1 MITQQ
6 KIQKVLLLALFVLA
20 PLYTYPN
27 LGGVGLA
34 MPFNIATWAVAVIF
48 IAFMLMVSLQN
59 KELLYSPLF
68 LLSALFPFII
78 AVFSF
83 FSDIAIANLWLFRLL
98 YIVGGY
104 LFIAALFQLKFK
116 MIDVE
121 NVLYMIVFAMTI
133 HAVVAVL
140 QVIDISEFTH
150 KIPMGGRGN
159 PPFGIF
165 QQVNLLAT
173 YLVTGVMIIL
183 FLISQPAYAS
193 KHNFIKALL
202 VFTFGLSIYIILA
215 TGSRIG
221 LLSLLS
227 SLPIIIISRMQ
238 PLFRHRKTIISLLLV
253 GILAVIGNSS
263 LMPEVNQSG
272 LDRTFSKIDT
282 LSEAEY
288 KTYREGMYKI
298 SIDLIKQKPL
308 LGHGFTS
315 FPRVWTEGKAK
326 FITQHP
332 DAAVSPLGT
341 GHPHN
346 ELLLWLIE
354 GGMVAGI
361 GLLIVFLTLCWAL
374 YLCGWSR
381 GGAYLAL
388 LLPISLHTQTAWP
401 FYGSAVHW
409 FLWLF
414 IIYIIF
420 RHQVKTV
427 PFNLSQLGRYLLQ
440 TFIILVAVASL
451 YFLWYTHKAH
461 DQLRDYMRGEK
472 ANMQIVIDNPYFNR
486 FAEKVLMQTVLY
498 SSIEKQNTAPIPNFI
513 MWAEGRLAV
522 NAEPGMFIMLNDAY
536 GFIGDTQNQCRI
548 AKKGLQ
554 VYPDNARLQKT
565 LDQCQQEK

>member
-1 MITQQ
+1 MITYP
-6 KIQKVLLLALFVLA
+6 KISLNLILVLFILA

-27 LGGVGLA
+27 LGGAGLA
-34 MPFNIATWAVAVIF
+34 MPFNIATWA
-48 IAFMLMVSLQN
+48 IAIVFTGFMISISLQE
-59 KELLYSPLF
+59 KELFYSPLF
-68 LLSALFPFII
+68 LLSAVFPLLII
-78 AVFSF
+78 IFSF
-83 FSDIAIANLWLFRLL
+83 FSEIIIANLWLFRLL
-98 YIVGGY
+98 YIVGGF
-104 LFIAALFQLKFK
+104 LFIAALFQLQFK

-121 NVLYMIVFAMTI
+121 KVLYMIVFAMTI
-133 HAVVAVL
+133 HSIVGVL

-150 KIPMGGRGN
+150 KIPMSGRGL

-173 YLVTGVMIIL
+173 YLTTGVMIIV
-183 FLISQPAYAS
+183 FLISRPSFVS
-193 KHNFIKALL
+193 KHPFIKMLL

-221 LLSLLS
+221 LLSLLI
-227 SLPIIIISRMQ
+227 SLPIIIISRKQ
-238 PLFRHRKTIISLLLV
+238 HLFRHRNTMISLLLV

-263 LMPEVNQSG
+263 LMPEVNKSG
-272 LDRTFSKIDT
+272 LDRTFNKINT

-298 SIDLIKQKPL
+298 GIDLIKQKPL

-326 FITQHP
+326 FIAQHP

-341 GHPHN
+341 AHPHN

-354 GGMVAGI
+354 GGLVAGLGI
-361 GLLIVFLTLCWAL
+361 LFVFLAL
-374 YLCGWSR
+374 AGGLYYCGGSR
-381 GGAYLAL
+381 GGAYFAL

-401 FYGSAVHW
+401 FYGSAAHW

-414 IIYIIF
+414 IIYMVF
-420 RHQVKTV
+420 RHQAKAVS
-427 PFNLSQLGRYLLQ
+427 FSISRIGQLVLQ
-440 TFIILVAVASL
+440 VIIIVVAGVSL
-451 YFLWYTHKAH
+451 YFLWHTHKAH

-486 FAEKVLMQTVLY
+486 FAEKVFMQSVLY
-498 SSIEKQNTAPIPNFI
+498 SNIEKQNTAPIPNFI
-513 MWAEGRLAV
+513 AWAEGRLAV

-536 GFIGDTQNQCRI
+536 GFIGDIQNQCRI
-548 AKKGLQ
+548 AKQGLQ
-554 VYPDNARLQKT
+554 VYPANARLQKT
-565 LDQCQQEK
+565 LDNCSK